1 MELRGLWWTSVLSL
15 AVPLT
20 LRPYTQLE
28 HQDPVSHTAQVYSC
42 SQSPP
47 PQFWDYSLSIQ
58 VFHRYGV
65 HQFDCGDLICCSRDC
80 WEKFPFVFSHS
91 PWGSALD
98 LVPPLLVGHLRV
110 SVPHPDR
117 MGLKEKLIRR
127 LWLTQTR
134 GRVGYRMWEEP
145 LVAEV

>member
-1 MELRGLWWTSVLSL
+1 M
-15 AVPLT
+15 
-20 LRPYTQLE
+20 
-28 HQDPVSHTAQVYSC
+28 
-42 SQSPP
+42 
-47 PQFWDYSLSIQ
+47 
-58 VFHRYGV
+58 
-65 HQFDCGDLICCSRDC
+65 
-80 WEKFPFVFSHS
+80 
-91 PWGSALD
+91 D